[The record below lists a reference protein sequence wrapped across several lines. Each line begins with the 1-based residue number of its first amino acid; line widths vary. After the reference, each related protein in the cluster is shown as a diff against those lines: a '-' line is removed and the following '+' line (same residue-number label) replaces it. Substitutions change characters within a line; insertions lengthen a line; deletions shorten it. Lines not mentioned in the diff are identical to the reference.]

1 MFVFPKGLLWG
12 GGPGGGGGGGDKGS
26 VWIFTVLA
34 LGILALGFF
43 FSLALSDFFGTFC
56 FFGF

>member
-1 MFVFPKGLLWG
+1 MGWWA
-12 GGPGGGGGGGDKGS
+12 GGGGVGVTKAVFGS
-26 VWIFTVLA
+26 SQCWLWVYWHLD
-34 LGILALGFF
+34 LF

>member
-1 MFVFPKGLLWG
+1 MGWWA
-12 GGPGGGGGGGDKGS
+12 GGGGGGGDKGS

-43 FSLALSDFFGTFC
+43 FSLALSEFFGTFC